1 MDVRGLVS
9 FIGIKVEPVFPD
21 SQNRW
26 HLALQCVAPT
36 AAFHYDY
43 PLNCPHCQQELPH
56 GLPRKPTSP
65 ENRSSSPAAPPALA
79 GPWHSVSPRPV
90 PAWSPVPPT
99 RIKSPPS
106 KKRLAAIPGEFAS
119 AHDATPINVTDE
131 SSVKAAVEF
140 IAKKFGR
147 LDAVVHSAGV
157 IKRQPSLE
165 MPVEEWRRIVDVNL
179 NGTFI
184 VNQAAGRIM
193 KNQSPNDIGE
203 RGAIVNIASLNSFI
217 SLTEVM
223 AYASSKSGVLGI
235 IRGLANEWAQHG
247 IRVNGIAPG
256 VFPTDL
262 NRKLIEGTPRGE
274 FLKAHT
280 PQARFG
286 RAEELVGAAIYLI
299 SPAASY
305 TNGHT
310 IIVDGGFLTRGVG
323 I

>member
-1 MDVRGLVS
+1 MSFYPGLDITGKTVLVTGGTS
-9 FIGIKVEPVFPD
+9 GIGRAIALGCAQAGAKVVAGSTNPD
-21 SQNRW
+21 K
-26 HLALQCVAPT
+26 VA
-36 AAFHYDY
+36 AM
-43 PLNCPHCQQELPH
+43 
-56 GLPRKPTSP
+56 
-65 ENRSSSPAAPPALA
+65 
-79 GPWHSVSPRPV
+79 
-90 PAWSPVPPT
+90 
-99 RIKSPPS
+99 
-106 KKRLAAIPGEFAS
+106 KKELAAHGDH
-119 AHDATPINVTDE
+119 HDATAVNVADE
-131 SSVKAAVEF
+131 ASVKAAF
-140 IAKKFGR
+140 DFAFKKYGR
-147 LDAVVHSAGV
+147 IDALVHAAGV

-165 MPVEEWRRIVDVNL
+165 MPVEEWRRIIDINL
-179 NGTFI
+179 NGTFL

-193 KNQSPNDIGE
+193 KGQTPGESGE
-203 RGAIVNIASLNSFI
+203 RGCIVNIASLNSFI

-223 AYASSKSGVLGI
+223 AYASSKSGCMGI

-280 PQARFG
+280 PQGRFG
-286 RAEELVGAAIYLI
+286 KAEELVGAAIYLM
-299 SPAASY
+299 SPSASY